1 MTSKQL
7 RYITNDK
14 IDIEQLD
21 IQGYLCDDMSIEK
34 EKDKT
39 YSICETDE
47 CIKNHPRFGYYQL
60 YYLTKSQF
68 IVTTP
73 VMKCLFGIQKNGN
86 QFSMSLQFTDLQ
98 EDSVMKQF
106 FDFME
111 NLQFYCMARIGL
123 DETDADNFISQIKY
137 DKKKK
142 YDPNLSVKIPF
153 HYNRFQTDI
162 FSEKSS
168 DVNLFQIQGFT
179 PMKCDIYADK
189 IWKMND
195 KFHMKWKCKAIQLV

>member
-1 MTSKQL
+1 MSKKL
-7 RYITNDK
+7 KYITSDK
-14 IDIEQLD
+14 IKLEDLD
-21 IQGYLCDDMSIEK
+21 IQGYLCDDMSIVS

-39 YSICETDE
+39 YTKCSCDE

-60 YYLTKSQF
+60 YYLNQSQF
-68 IVTTP
+68 LVTTP
-73 VMKCLFGIQKNGN
+73 LMKCLFGIQKNGN
-86 QFSMSLQFTDLQ
+86 QFSMSLQFTNLQ

-106 FDFME
+106 FDFIE

-137 DKKKK
+137 DKRGK

-153 HYNRFQTDI
+153 HYNRFQTEI
-162 FSEKSS
+162 FSESS
-168 DVNLFQIQGFT
+168 NDVNLFQIQGFT
-179 PMKCDIYADK
+179 PMKCDIYLDK

-195 KFHMKWKCKAIQLV
+195 KFHMKWKCKTIQLV

>member
-1 MTSKQL
+1 MSKSQN
-7 RYITNDK
+7 YMN
-14 IDIEQLD
+14 LD
-21 IQGYLCDDMSIEK
+21 LKKLQFVPFLCDDMSVK
-34 EKDKT
+34 QTDKT
-39 YSICETDE
+39 YSVCNNKEYCKD
-47 CIKNHPRFGYYQL
+47 HPCFGYLQL
-60 YYLTKSQF
+60 YVGKKPNIIIS
-68 IVTTP
+68 TP
-73 VMKCLFGIQKNGN
+73 KMKCLFGVQKTGN
-86 QFSMSLQFTDLQ
+86 NFNMSLQFTNLK
-98 EDSVMKQF
+98 EDSEMKYF
-106 FDFME
+106 FDLIRTIEFE
-111 NLQFYCMARIGL
+111 CMKNIGL
-123 DETDADNFISQIKY
+123 TEDDADNFISQIKY

-195 KFHMKWKCKAIQLV
+195 KFHMKWKCKSIQLV

>member
-1 MTSKQL
+1 MSKKL
-7 RYITNDK
+7 KYITSDK
-14 IDIEQLD
+14 IKLEELD
-21 IQGYLCDDMSIEK
+21 IQGYLCDDMSIVA

-39 YSICETDE
+39 YTKCSGDE

-60 YYLTKSQF
+60 YYLNQSQF
-68 IVTTP
+68 LVTTP
-73 VMKCLFGIQKNGN
+73 LMKCLFGIQKNGN
-86 QFSMSLQFTDLQ
+86 QFSMSLQFTNLQ

-106 FDFME
+106 FDFIE

-137 DKKKK
+137 DKRGK

-153 HYNRFQTDI
+153 HYNRFQTEI
-162 FSEKSS
+162 FSETSN

-179 PMKCDIYADK
+179 PMKCDIYLDK

-195 KFHMKWKCKAIQLV
+195 KFHMKWKCKTIQLM

>member
-1 MTSKQL
+1 MSQKL
-7 RYITNDK
+7 KYITDDK
-14 IDIEQLD
+14 INLEELD
-21 IQGYLCDDMSIEK
+21 LQGFLCDDMSIVK

-39 YSICETDE
+39 YSKCKKNE
-47 CIKNHPRFGYYQL
+47 CIKNDPRFGYYQL
-60 YYLTKSQF
+60 YYLNQNQF
-68 IVTTP
+68 VVTTP
-73 VMKCLFGIQKNGN
+73 LMKCLFGIQKSGN

-106 FDFME
+106 YDFIE
-111 NLQFYCMARIGL
+111 TLQFHCMARIGL

-137 DKKKK
+137 DKKGK

-153 HYNRFQTDI
+153 HYNRFQTEI
-162 FSEKSS
+162 FSETSN

-179 PMKCDIYADK
+179 PMKCDIYLDK

>member
-1 MTSKQL
+1 MSKKL
-7 RYITNDK
+7 KYITDDK
-14 IDIEQLD
+14 INLEELD
-21 IQGYLCDDMSIEK
+21 LQGFLCDDMSIIK

-39 YSICETDE
+39 YSKCKKNE
-47 CIKNHPRFGYYQL
+47 CIKNNPRFGYYQL
-60 YYLTKSQF
+60 YYLNQNQF
-68 IVTTP
+68 LVTTP
-73 VMKCLFGIQKNGN
+73 LMKCLFGVQKSGN

-98 EDSVMKQF
+98 ENSVMKQF
-106 FDFME
+106 YDFIE

-137 DKKKK
+137 DKKGK

-153 HYNRFQTDI
+153 HYNRFQTEI
-162 FSEKSS
+162 FSESSS

-179 PMKCDIYADK
+179 PMKCDIYLDK